1 MLSSE
6 VQSLKPESIKSLD
19 IGDIAIMNQL
29 AYSFRD
35 EFIKYA
41 KIDSFTYPDP
51 FKNED
56 SNDYLV
62 VVDRENIDRIV
73 AMIIIIRDDDSDNLP
88 IPLEKIYND
97 RLKIIQIP
105 KEKALSIKY
114 EMMPKDK
121 NNFYQFRKK
130 DGKVIGYIMFAFQ
143 MCGQRY

>member
-29 AYSFRD
+29 AYSFKD

-41 KIDSFTYPDP
+41 KIDSFTSPDP
-51 FKNED
+51 FKNE
-56 SNDYLV
+56 NFNTYLV

-73 AMIIIIRDDDSDNLP
+73 AMIIVIHNDSDNSK
-88 IPLEKIYND
+88 IPLEKINND

-105 KEKALSIKY
+105 KEKASLLKY
-114 EMMPKDK
+114 EMMPKDT
-121 NNFYQFRKK
+121 NNFYQFRK
-130 DGKVIGYIMFAFQ
+130 DSTVIGYIMFAFQ
-143 MCGQRY
+143 ICGQRY

>member
-29 AYSFRD
+29 AYSFKD

-41 KIDSFTYPDP
+41 KIDSFTSPDP
-51 FKNED
+51 FKNE
-56 SNDYLV
+56 NPNTYLV

-73 AMIIIIRDDDSDNLP
+73 SIIIITPNYFDNSK
-88 IPLEKIYND
+88 IPLEKINND

-105 KEKALSIKY
+105 KEKALLLKY
-114 EMMPKDK
+114 EMMPKDT
-121 NNFYQFRKK
+121 NNFYQFRK
-130 DGKVIGYIMFAFQ
+130 DSTVIGYIMFAFQ
-143 MCGQRY
+143 ICGQHY

>member
-29 AYSFRD
+29 AYSFKD

-41 KIDSFTYPDP
+41 KIDSFTSPDP
-51 FKNED
+51 FKNE
-56 SNDYLV
+56 NPNTYLV

-73 AMIIIIRDDDSDNLP
+73 SMIIIIRNYLDNSK
-88 IPLEKIYND
+88 IPLEKINND

-105 KEKALSIKY
+105 KEKALLLKY
-114 EMMPKDK
+114 EMMPKDT
-121 NNFYQFRKK
+121 NNFYQFRK
-130 DGKVIGYIMFAFQ
+130 DGTVIGYIMFAFQ
-143 MCGQRY
+143 ICGQHY